1 VLIFPR
7 LWYSC
12 IIEDAYTMNENF
24 GLLYATPSFLE
35 GFARVLDIGDTFT
48 TYNTFADAREADF
61 LALRSDWRA
70 IGEDFDTVLAEY
82 EPLEED

>member
-1 VLIFPR
+1 
-7 LWYSC
+7 
-12 IIEDAYTMNENF
+12 MNENF

-70 IGEDFDTVLAEY
+70 IGEDFDNALVEY
-82 EPLEED
+82 EDEEQE

>member
-1 VLIFPR
+1 
-7 LWYSC
+7 
-12 IIEDAYTMNENF
+12 MNENF

-70 IGEDFDTVLAEY
+70 IGEDFDNALAEY
-82 EPLEED
+82 EDDEQE